1 MGSLANLYGEIANFS
16 GDEKRLTLQYQK
28 KIKKQINMKLIK
40 STITALGLLFT
51 VTACA
56 GNKESKNQNMKGE
69 IWKLFI

>member
-1 MGSLANLYGEIANFS
+1 
-16 GDEKRLTLQYQK
+16 
-28 KIKKQINMKLIK
+28 MKLIK

-69 IWKLFI
+69 IGCIYKQLLLNTL

>member
-1 MGSLANLYGEIANFS
+1 
-16 GDEKRLTLQYQK
+16 
-28 KIKKQINMKLIK
+28 MKLIK

-69 IWKLFI
+69 NMENTEPIIERLEEGKIRPSLVKARTKKDIESA

>member
-1 MGSLANLYGEIANFS
+1 
-16 GDEKRLTLQYQK
+16 
-28 KIKKQINMKLIK
+28 MKLIK

-69 IWKLFI
+69 KYGNCSFNQSRVLEEGI